1 MCPRG
6 VRWCPPQDPGARDL
20 PASCSASRHP
30 VTRAPCEVRLY
41 TCAKCGHVT
50 YRLGTGA
57 LKIAKSCC
65 VGHSFGGTARILG
78 ANWLLVPING
88 RLHWSLVL
96 INSPGRPGSFMIH
109 LDSCPGLH
117 TAAFVADPLR
127 AWLTCMVA
135 ERDGCSLDDAGLHI
149 GTCRYVF
156 CPAQKQPVGSVD
168 CGLYLCAFASRFLS
182 MVDGTPRRAAA
193 APRRLVLDPLFVSAG
208 NEHVKHA
215 LQASDSKSNPATHQA
230 AAAAARCLHGGAKR
244 RSPPRTT
251 LRRHCLHCRQCPRE
265 VALEYHAVRA
275 GTGSSNAQGGGHGT
289 AAVRDSMA
297 HSVLPSCAR
306 FRRHLS
312 ALSILNPGAALRRF
326 GSHCRKEACST
337 VCFRRWRTPGC

>member
-1 MCPRG
+1 M
-6 VRWCPPQDPGARDL
+6 
-20 PASCSASRHP
+20 
-30 VTRAPCEVRLY
+30 RLY

-96 INSPGRPGSFMIH
+96 INSPGRSGSFMVH
-109 LDSCPGLH
+109 LDSCPGPH

-127 AWLTCMVA
+127 AWLTCMIA
-135 ERDGCSLDDAGLHI
+135 KRDGCSLDDAGLHI

-182 MVDGTPRRAAA
+182 MVDFNEPFTANEFIRQWAEQPHFSPLEVGPQQRTTMYKDILAAHAAA
-193 APRRLVLDPLFVSAG
+193 
-208 NEHVKHA
+208 
-215 LQASDSKSNPATHQA
+215 T
-230 AAAAARCLHGGAKR
+230 
-244 RSPPRTT
+244 
-251 LRRHCLHCRQCPRE
+251 
-265 VALEYHAVRA
+265 
-275 GTGSSNAQGGGHGT
+275 
-289 AAVRDSMA
+289 
-297 HSVLPSCAR
+297 
-306 FRRHLS
+306 
-312 ALSILNPGAALRRF
+312 
-326 GSHCRKEACST
+326 
-337 VCFRRWRTPGC
+337 